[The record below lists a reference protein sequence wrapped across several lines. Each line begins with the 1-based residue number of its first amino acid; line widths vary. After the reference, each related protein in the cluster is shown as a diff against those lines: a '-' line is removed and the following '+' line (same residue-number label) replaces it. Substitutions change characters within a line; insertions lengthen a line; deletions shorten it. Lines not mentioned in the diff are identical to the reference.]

1 MRYHLANSTT
11 AFDVAVLL
19 VAKLRA
25 DGAKVVFPAENSG
38 TGSPEHAVQVFV
50 QNTTRISFRLDG
62 GIWAEVTL
70 CDQGPELVQ
79 FFKPLL
85 RRRGALIAVST
96 STWQEHTKKPGKTL
110 LRVDADLLASTSS
123 ICEQLFSQGL
133 SEGLV
138 CDRPSADSWRPIRSS
153 GGAVITGCSI
163 SLISEDSDWG
173 LEVSLS
179 LPEKE

>member
-1 MRYHLANSTT
+1 MNRRQLLGIFAG
-11 AFDVAVLL
+11 APIAVASGFGP
-19 VAKLRA
+19 RA
-25 DGAKVVFPAENSG
+25 DRIVVIG
-38 TGSPEHAVQVFV
+38 
-50 QNTTRISFRLDG
+50 G
-62 GIWAEVTL
+62 GILGCATAYRLAKRGAEVTL